1 MLTTR
6 LSSFALCVV
15 WGTSLIPAAYGMDPA
30 TPLAGEA
37 FQTEVFGEPVT
48 VHARDR
54 KSVTSANFGVQYL
67 HDGPSFYQI
76 LPFGA
81 LYVWRNSD
89 DEKQRFRGIFS
100 GAVNDLAL
108 NVGSHS
114 SRGWELRLTFNNMI
128 IPLGRSEYVEGQIV
142 PDVELEWNYVFAEF
156 GLAYRKLLS
165 PGHQDNALEMSLTY
179 EPGYRW
185 FNGSKNTSPNFVV
198 PTDTYEGRVHARM
211 RQDALERNLMELP
224 HRGYAYGSDF
234 IYGHRSQWRPW
245 GGGIF
250 DPSDASRERE
260 YLMGSVFAVTASGV
274 PFVDSERHRLVTS
287 FYGGIGKNLDRFS
300 TFRLPGRPTG
310 FESEALAL
318 PLLPSVA
325 FNELFPRRY
334 GIAHVE
340 YRYEALFFTF
350 PYIRASWGIIEQPR
364 FQPDGRVRNQMD
376 SLPALSGGIVSGAPW
391 RSQVEINY
399 SYNFGIFSDHSGGQ
413 PTPGRHGLFVFL
425 VERAVRAGPDSIS
438 TTDYQNHDP
447 LHSCYN
453 PAAVRTTDAEAV
465 RSY

>member
-1 MLTTR
+1 MMLATL
-6 LSSFALCVV
+6 LSSIALCVV
-15 WGTSLIPAAYGMDPA
+15 WGTSLIPAAYGNDQA
-30 TPLAGEA
+30 TPLAGES

-48 VHARDR
+48 VHTRDR
-54 KSVTSANFGVQYL
+54 KAVTAASFGVQYL

-81 LYVWRNSD
+81 LYLWRNSD
-89 DEKQRFRGIFS
+89 DEKQRFRGTFS

-108 NVGSHS
+108 NVGSRS
-114 SRGWELRLTFNNMI
+114 SSGWELRLTFNNMI
-128 IPLGRSEYVEGQIV
+128 IPLGRSEYVEGQII
-142 PDVELEWNYVFAEF
+142 PDVELEWNYVFAGF

-165 PGHQDNALEMSLTY
+165 PGQQDNALEMSLTY

-185 FNGSKNTSPNFVV
+185 FKGSKNTSPNFVV

-211 RQDALERNLMELP
+211 RRDALERNLMELP
-224 HRGYAYGSDF
+224 HRGYAFGGDF
-234 IYGHRSQWRPW
+234 FYGHRSRWHSW

-250 DPSDASRERE
+250 DPPDASRERE

-274 PFVDSERHRLVTS
+274 PFVDSERHRLITS

-310 FESEALAL
+310 YEWEALAL
-318 PLLPSVA
+318 PMLPSVA

-340 YRYEALFFTF
+340 YRYEAFFF
-350 PYIRASWGIIEQPR
+350 MYPYIRGSWGLIEQPR

-413 PTPGRHGLFVFL
+413 PTPGRHGLFVFWSKQL
-425 VERAVRAGPDSIS
+425 
-438 TTDYQNHDP
+438 
-447 LHSCYN
+447 
-453 PAAVRTTDAEAV
+453 
-465 RSY
+465 